1 MSKTTDKMIELVEFE
16 LDDVTV
22 LSEYLHASGISAKSN
37 FRYSII
43 VEYKENEDE

>member
-1 MSKTTDKMIELVEFE
+1 MMSKKIELVEFE

-22 LSEYLHASGISAKSN
+22 LSELIAEYLHASGISAKSN

-43 VEYKENEDE
+43 VEYKDI